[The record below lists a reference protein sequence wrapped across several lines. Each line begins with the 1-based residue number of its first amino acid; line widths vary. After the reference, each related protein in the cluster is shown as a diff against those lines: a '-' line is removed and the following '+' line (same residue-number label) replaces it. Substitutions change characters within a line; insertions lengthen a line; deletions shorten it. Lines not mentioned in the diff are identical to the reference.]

1 VDVRSARDIAA
12 AALLALECT
21 PAGGQILFS
30 PGCFPQVEGL
40 GVGRRGKAFAEE
52 FLDA

>member
-1 VDVRSARDIAA
+1 VAHDLTSAAT
-12 AALLALECT
+12 LSLECT

-40 GVGRRGKAFAEE
+40 GVGRRGQAFAEE